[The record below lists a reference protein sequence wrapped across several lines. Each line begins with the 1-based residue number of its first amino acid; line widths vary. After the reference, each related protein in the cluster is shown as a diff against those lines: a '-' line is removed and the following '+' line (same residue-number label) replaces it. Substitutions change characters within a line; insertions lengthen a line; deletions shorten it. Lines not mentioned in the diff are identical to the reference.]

1 MGAVNRQ
8 VRRRQE
14 REQVRSWK
22 EQGRYD
28 QVLSLQRN
36 GITQKDLDRAYN
48 DGYEKG
54 YLQASKGFFRKMYAA
69 CAKEL
74 FEAGNP
80 KNDIVTFLRNVD
92 HRFAIMFDAE
102 DEIEEVYQLIGVH
115 LNVDTTAIDRI
126 EED

>member
-14 REQVRSWK
+14 REQIRKWQ
-22 EQGRYD
+22 EEGRYD
-28 QVLSLQRN
+28 QILSLQRN
-36 GITQKDLDRAYN
+36 GITPKDLDRAYD
-48 DGYEKG
+48 DGYRKG
-54 YLQASKGFFRKMYAA
+54 YMKASEGFFRKMHAA

-74 FEAGNP
+74 YEAGNP
-80 KNDIVTFLRNVD
+80 KDDIVTFLQGVD
-92 HRFAIMFDAE
+92 HRFAVMFDAE

-115 LNVDTTAIDRI
+115 LNVDKTAIDRI